1 MTKAKGPTVPT
12 GTGPGGRRLWRDI
25 TGRYDLS
32 EHELALL
39 REAARTVDQLD
50 ALAAVVRRDG
60 VTLEDGRPHPALVES
75 RQMRITMARLVAA
88 MRLPDEDADDAR
100 PQRRGIRGV
109 YVGNVS

>member
-88 MRLPDEDADDAR
+88 MRLPDDDSDDAR

>member
-1 MTKAKGPTVPT
+1 MSGGKGPAAPA

-25 TGRYDLS
+25 TGRFDLS

-39 REAARTVDQLD
+39 REACRSVDQLD

-75 RQMRITMARLVAA
+75 RQLRITLARVLAA
-88 MRLPDEDADDAR
+88 MRLPDEDADDSR

-109 YVGNVS
+109 YIGNVS